1 MITKTNSNNSIKGN
15 LYKEHEITN
24 KVNNNNS
31 MKLDND
37 DKYDSHD
44 DNSNKSNEGEYS
56 LSDNSSHNIIN
67 NDEPMD
73 SPL

>member
-1 MITKTNSNNSIKGN
+1 
-15 LYKEHEITN
+15 
-24 KVNNNNS
+24 